1 MHSNIPPAPEAPR
14 ELKPTKNPLV
24 LAWRFIR
31 RVNLTIWI
39 IISMVIGILLGWLQ
53 PEFAKELKPI
63 SNIFLYMIKCLIV
76 PLIFSTLAVGIAGHG
91 DDMKQIGRLAIKSL
105 VYFEVVTTLA
115 LIIGLI
121 MVNLLKPGVGVSLPA
136 DTKPDATKGLQN
148 YTISWQSELEHIIPQ
163 SFFQAAVNNEVL
175 QIVFCS
181 IMFAVAM
188 MKTPGKSKVVMI
200 DWLQSLSDIMFK
212 VTELVMNF
220 APIGIGCSIAYTIG
234 QSGIGVLVD
243 LGKLMGT
250 LYLSLV
256 IFMLIVFLPIILILR
271 VPFKGL
277 LKAIAHPALIA
288 FSTSSSEAALPR
300 AMKNMEAYGVPNKII
315 AFVMPTGYSF
325 NLDGTTLYLAI
336 ASVFAAQV
344 GGINMPFSTQ
354 IVMMLTLMLT
364 SKGVAAVPRASLV
377 ILSGAVK
384 SFNLPEA
391 SIALILGIDALMDM
405 GRTTVN
411 LIGNCIATVVVAK
424 WEREFRTQEYFEQEN
439 RDVQSVELGESEKI
453 EKQY

>member
-1 MHSNIPPAPEAPR
+1 MKR
-14 ELKPTKNPLV
+14 PTKNPLV
-24 LAWRFIR
+24 LAWRFLTR
-31 RVNLTIWI
+31 LNLTVWI
-39 IISMVIGILLGWLQ
+39 MVSMVVGILLGWLQ
-53 PEFAKELKPI
+53 PDFAKELKPI

-76 PLIFSTLAVGIAGHG
+76 PLIFATLAVGIAGHG

-115 LIIGLI
+115 LVVGLI
-121 MVNLLKPGVGVSLPA
+121 MVNLLKPGVGVTLPA
-136 DTKPDATKGLQN
+136 DADTSATQDLAN
-148 YTISWQSELEHIIPQ
+148 YTFSWQNELEHIVPQ
-163 SFFQAAVNNEVL
+163 SFFEAAANNEVL

-188 MKTPGKSKVVMI
+188 MKTPGKSKVTMI
-200 DWLQSLSDIMFK
+200 DWLESLSDIMFK

-220 APIGIGCSIAYTIG
+220 APVGIGCSIAYTIG

-250 LYLSLV
+250 LYLSLI
-256 IFMLIVFLPIILILR
+256 IFMLLVFVPIILILR
-271 VPFKGL
+271 VPIPDL
-277 LKAIAHPALIA
+277 LRAIAQPALIA

-300 AMKNMEAYGVPNKII
+300 AMKNMEAYGVPHKII

-336 ASVFAAQV
+336 ASVFCAQV
-344 GGINMPFSTQ
+344 GGIDMPFSTQ
-354 IVMMLTLMLT
+354 IIMMLTLMLT

-424 WEREFRTQEYFEQEN
+424 WEREFRVDAGHALEISE
-439 RDVQSVELGESEKI
+439 VQSLELGEEDKI
-453 EKQY
+453 EKH

>member
-1 MHSNIPPAPEAPR
+1 MHSTTPPEAPQVM
-14 ELKPTKNPLV
+14 EPTKNPLV
-24 LAWRFIR
+24 KCWRFIR
-31 RVNLTIWI
+31 RLNLTIWI
-39 IISMVIGILLGWLQ
+39 LASMVIGILLGWLQ
-53 PEFAKELKPI
+53 PDFAKELKPI
-63 SNIFLYMIKCLIV
+63 SNVFLYMIKCLIV
-76 PLIFSTLAVGIAGHG
+76 PLIFSTLVVGIAGHG

-105 VYFEVVTTLA
+105 IYFEIVTTLA
-115 LIIGLI
+115 LIVGLI
-121 MVNLLKPGVGVSLPA
+121 MVNLLKPGVGVTLPA
-136 DTKPDATKGLQN
+136 DSDTSITEELGN

-163 SFFQAAVNNEVL
+163 SFFEAAADNEVL
-175 QIVFCS
+175 QIVFCA

-188 MKTPGKSKVVMI
+188 MKTPGKSKVTMI

-220 APIGIGCSIAYTIG
+220 APVGIGCSIAYTIG

-250 LYLSLV
+250 LYLSLI
-256 IFMLIVFLPIILILR
+256 IFMLLVFVPIILILR
-271 VPFKGL
+271 VPIKDL
-277 LKAIAHPALIA
+277 LRAISQPALIA

-300 AMKNMEAYGVPNKII
+300 AMKNMEAYGVPHKII

-344 GGINMPFSTQ
+344 GGIDMPFSTQ
-354 IVMMLTLMLT
+354 IIMMLTLMLT

-391 SIALILGIDALMDM
+391 SIALILGVDALMDM

-411 LIGNCIATVVVAK
+411 LIGNCIATVVIAK
-424 WEREFRTQEYFEQEN
+424 WEREFRVEE
-439 RDVQSVELGESEKI
+439 SVEIETREIQSIEIGEHEKI
-453 EKQY
+453 DKS